1 MSSTADF
8 PSCHF
13 CLVLSHLPSPSQPA
27 PKLPASQRPAVNNLH
42 LDTSTRP
49 SAAKRIFPSQVRIS
63 NCHSQLCWKLSVSN
77 HFFGNKTKS
86 LFPQGEGSGFVFHF
100 LAHLQL
106 CSFPGFTPSLAP
118 PSVFMLPAPLHAG
131 TWLACWFLS
140 LESCCFPLF
149 FYAPAN
155 CITY

>member
-1 MSSTADF
+1 MFLGPHGSTGGGKCLPDPFCSSSPSSKLLHQLYQYFLISSLYYVHVSNIRRSFCSLACKLMSSTADF

-63 NCHSQLCWKLSVSN
+63 NCHSQLC
-77 HFFGNKTKS
+77 
-86 LFPQGEGSGFVFHF
+86 
-100 LAHLQL
+100 
-106 CSFPGFTPSLAP
+106 
-118 PSVFMLPAPLHAG
+118 
-131 TWLACWFLS
+131 
-140 LESCCFPLF
+140 
-149 FYAPAN
+149 
-155 CITY
+155 